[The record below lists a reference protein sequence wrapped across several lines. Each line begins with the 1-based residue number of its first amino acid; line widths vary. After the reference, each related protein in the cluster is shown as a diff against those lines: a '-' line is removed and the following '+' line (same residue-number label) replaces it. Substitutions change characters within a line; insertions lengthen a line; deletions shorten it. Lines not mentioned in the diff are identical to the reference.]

1 MKMEKN
7 KDIFDRMSENLSES
21 KLYIGMVE
29 KLLQEKIDSLDGRVK
44 NLEEIIETFRE
55 DCVEHR
61 MEIQRDKHGLE
72 VIVERQIN
80 QLKNELIEINSKNNI
95 YIKWVIVIMTG
106 ILSTVFSI
114 FSSSVIHLIT
124 SHLK

>member
-1 MKMEKN
+1 MEKN